1 MSEPRRSRNPR
12 GGLLIV
18 IGICLFL
25 MLVSSLSPGFARV
38 LRDGIGTVLMPM
50 QKGMNRAGS
59 YLSGRLEAL
68 QELRQVREDNER
80 LEEELGKLREENA
93 KLKLNEQ
100 ELAAMRELLH
110 LQEQY
115 QEYESL
121 GAHVIGRSSGN
132 WYQSFLI
139 DKGSKDGLEAGMNV
153 MAGGGLVGLVTS
165 VGNNT
170 STVSTII
177 NTGRYVSAMTTR
189 SGHSFLVAGSL
200 ELYADGMLALENI
213 PLGADVEPGDM
224 VVTSNISDVYLP
236 GLLIGY
242 VEETVTDA
250 NRLLRSGSLRPV
262 ADFDNLDMVLVIT
275 TLKGTEETP

>member
-1 MSEPRRSRNPR
+1 MNGPRRSRTPR

-25 MLVSSLSPGFARV
+25 LLVSSLSPGFSRV

-59 YLSGRLEAL
+59 YLAGRLEAL
-68 QELRQVREDNER
+68 RELQKVREENRQLQD
-80 LEEELGKLREENA
+80 ELAGLREENA
-93 KLKLNEQ
+93 KLKLSEH
-100 ELAAMRELLH
+100 ELAELRELLH

-121 GAHVIGRSSGN
+121 GAHVIGRNSGN

-139 DKGSKDGLEAGMNV
+139 DKGSRDGLKTGMNV
-153 MAGGGLVGLVTS
+153 MAGGGLVGLVTA
-165 VGNNT
+165 VGNNHA
-170 STVSTII
+170 TVSTII
-177 NTGRYVSAMTTR
+177 NTGRYVSAMTAR
-189 SGHSFLVAGSL
+189 SGHSFMVAGSL

-213 PLGADVEPGDM
+213 PLSADVEPGDM

-242 VEETVTDA
+242 VEETSTDA

-275 TLKGTEETP
+275 TLKSTGETP